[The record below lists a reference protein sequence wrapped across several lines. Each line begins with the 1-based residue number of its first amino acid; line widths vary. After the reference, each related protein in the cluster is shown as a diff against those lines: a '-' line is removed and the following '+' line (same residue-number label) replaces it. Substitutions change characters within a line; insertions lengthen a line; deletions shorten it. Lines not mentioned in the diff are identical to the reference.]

1 MTDATTI
8 VPSDTHI
15 QVEGAEGSTNM
26 MQLITVRSALGFEI
40 KTGMKM
46 TRVSALVVAQRITG
60 CTRNKK
66 KAWEA
71 VNFVIGEVRPDMKME
86 TPW

>member
-1 MTDATTI
+1 MTTSI
-8 VPSDTHI
+8 VPSDTNI

-60 CTRNKK
+60 CPRSKK